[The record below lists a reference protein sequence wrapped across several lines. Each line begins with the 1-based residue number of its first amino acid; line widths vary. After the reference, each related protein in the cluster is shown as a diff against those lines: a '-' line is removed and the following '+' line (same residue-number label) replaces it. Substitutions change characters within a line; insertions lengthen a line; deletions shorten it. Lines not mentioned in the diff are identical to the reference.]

1 MKPGDIG
8 RAIAYPLIAPAVL
21 VPLVVF
27 WLLISFAIWGGVLGL
42 FLLFLVIP
50 AVFLFQM
57 IVLEARARGLE
68 PATPGEIGRAHV

>member
-42 FLLFLVIP
+42 FLLFHVLFEPPDHAVELVGKH
-50 AVFLFQM
+50 AHF
-57 IVLEARARGLE
+57 IVPFEF
-68 PATPGEIGRAHV
+68 